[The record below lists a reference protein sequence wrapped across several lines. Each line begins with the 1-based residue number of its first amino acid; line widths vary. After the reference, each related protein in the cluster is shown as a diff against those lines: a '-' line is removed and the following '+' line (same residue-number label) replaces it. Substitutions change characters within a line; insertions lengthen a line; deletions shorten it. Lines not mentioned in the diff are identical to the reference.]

1 MPDRRALLTEREREI
16 VAGEADVSDAYRYQT
31 ISRVRSRFGRLDDDL
46 AALEAHGEL
55 ADELRAKVCGSG
67 SGPENDTRDSRPAS
81 ERRESAQE
89 RSVEEADPQNLP
101 AETDSSTDSPASEQP
116 DENAAG
122 SSDSLDWPANKD
134 SMECMNAAAGAQNY
148 IYNHGTATKSEIVKN
163 IMPEYPVGY
172 NADAALEKLESGDRY
187 RGAWWRRVVKPALES
202 DDDIEKPGPGG
213 SEWRYVGSE

>member
-16 VAGEADVSDAYRYQT
+16 VAGEADVSDSYRYQT
-31 ISRVRSRFGRLDDDL
+31 ISRVRSRFSRLDDDL

-67 SGPENDTRDSRPAS
+67 SGPENDTTDSRPAS

-89 RSVEEADPQNLP
+89 RSVEEDDPQHVP
-101 AETDSSTDSPASEQP
+101 TETDSGTDSPASEEP
-116 DENAAG
+116 DENVAG
-122 SSDSLDWPANKD
+122 GSDSLDWPANKN
-134 SMECMNAAAGAQNY
+134 SIECLNAAAGAQNY
-148 IYNHGTATKSEIVKN
+148 IYNHDTATKSEIVKN
-163 IMPEYPVGY
+163 VMPEYPVGY
-172 NADAALEKLESGDRY
+172 DVDAALEKLESGDRY

-202 DDDIEKPGPGG
+202 DEDIEKPGPGG